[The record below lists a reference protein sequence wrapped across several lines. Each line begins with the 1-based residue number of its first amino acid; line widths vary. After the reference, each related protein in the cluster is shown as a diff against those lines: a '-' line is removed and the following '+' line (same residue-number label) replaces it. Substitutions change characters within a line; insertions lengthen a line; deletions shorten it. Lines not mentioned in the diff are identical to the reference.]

1 MVSLSMEDRHTA
13 LIA

>member
-13 LIA
+13 LLA